1 MIVTLAEIKAHLNV
15 TTDIDDALLPGKI
28 AAAQSQIEGWLGYA
42 IEDEYAAPLIVPASL
57 KEAVLQLAAHWYE
70 NREATLV
77 GVNAQSLPL
86 GFEDIIAN
94 FRRYSFGA
102 ADG

>member
-1 MIVTLAEIKAHLNV
+1 MIVSLEELKAHLNI
-15 TTDIDDALLPGKI
+15 TTAIDDALLPAKI
-28 AAAQSQIEGWLGYA
+28 AAAQSQLEGWLGYA
-42 IEDEYAAPLIVPASL
+42 IEEEYDDVPPAL

-86 GFEDIIAN
+86 GFEDIVAN

-102 ADG
+102 ADV